1 MTKQELAGRFVN
13 ACESVKTIKDELNE
27 IDARF
32 GDADHG
38 LTMSK
43 IAAAIEGAARGAEG
57 SVQEMLTAC
66 SDAVSEVGGG
76 AAVPLWSSWL
86 SGMADGA
93 PAAKELTI
101 EELKAVFASGF
112 EMLDFMSG
120 AQVGDKTMMDA
131 VIPAQKAIEAYDG
144 QDVQALFEAAASAA
158 EAGAQ
163 STKEI
168 ASKFGRAKY
177 YGDKT
182 IGTAD
187 AGALSMAA
195 FFKGLAAA

>member
-1 MTKQELAGRFVN
+1 MTKQELANRLVN
-13 ACESVKTIKDELNE
+13 ACAAVKDIKDELNE

-38 LTMSK
+38 LTMAK
-43 IAAAIEGAARGAEG
+43 IASAIEEAAAGTEC
-57 SVQEMLTAC
+57 SVGDMLTAC
-66 SDAVSEVGGG
+66 GDAVSEVGGG

-93 PAAKELTI
+93 PAKEDLDVADI
-101 EELKAVFASGF
+101 KAIFAAGF

-131 VIPAQKAIEAYDG
+131 VIPAQKAIDSYEGSDPHE
-144 QDVQALFEAAASAA
+144 LFEAAAKAA
-158 EAGAQ
+158 SEGAE
-163 STKEI
+163 STKQV

-177 YGDKT
+177 FGDKT

-195 FFKGLAAA
+195 FFKGLAVA

>member
-1 MTKQELAGRFVN
+1 MTKQEFADRLVH
-13 ACESVKTIKDELNE
+13 ACESVKAITDTLNE

-43 IAAAIEGAARGAEG
+43 ITSAIEEAAGNAKG
-57 SVQEMLTAC
+57 SVGDMLNAC

-86 SGMADGA
+86 SGMAEGA
-93 PAAKELTI
+93 PEVEDLSVDDI
-101 EELKAVFASGF
+101 KAIFTSGF

-131 VIPAQKAIEAYDG
+131 VIPAQKAIEAYSGND
-144 QDVQALFEAAASAA
+144 AAELFDAAAKAAKEGA
-158 EAGAQ
+158 EA
-163 STKEI
+163 TRNI

-182 IGTAD
+182 IGTPD

-195 FFKGLAAA
+195 FFKGLAED